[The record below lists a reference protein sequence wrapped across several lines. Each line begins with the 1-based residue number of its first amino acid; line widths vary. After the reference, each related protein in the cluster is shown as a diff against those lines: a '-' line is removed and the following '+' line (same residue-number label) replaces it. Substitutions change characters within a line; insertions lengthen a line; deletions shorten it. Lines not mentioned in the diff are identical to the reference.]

1 MKSFCA
7 INGEKEK
14 RRFSLRTACGKTIL
28 SKEERLAF
36 LCARSVL
43 SLVRGGRRTSGAP
56 YLASAR
62 VFSRGKA
69 VPYAGCVF
77 GTDAS
82 IVAPRAPAP
91 IKTNAGEIEKMR
103 TPYGAEGALS
113 AEERNPSNFKTITR
127 VACKGGADGICPFPS
142 VCRQERI
149 SSAKAPLSCSSASG
163 GTCMEEES

>member
-1 MKSFCA
+1 M
-7 INGEKEK
+7 
-14 RRFSLRTACGKTIL
+14 CGKTIL
-28 SKEERLAF
+28 SKEGRLAF

-43 SLVRGGRRTSGAP
+43 SVVRGGRRASGVVP

-62 VFSRGKA
+62 AFSRGKGL
-69 VPYAGCVF
+69 PKGSSLRRIF

-82 IVAPRAPAP
+82 VVAPRAPAP
-91 IKTNAGEIEKMR
+91 IKTNAGAIEKVR
-103 TPYGAEGALS
+103 TPYGAEGTPPAGG
-113 AEERNPSNFKTITR
+113 RNPSNFKTITR